1 MTAYNSHVSSQHR
14 KRRPI
19 LTLPFALSL
28 LFLNSIAPAVD
39 AQAPVGSRR
48 MGFTQLNSM
57 LYIQG
62 GFDTSTTGQFVSL
75 DLSKSWTVSAPA
87 WTTLKDG
94 QSTSHL
100 ALASVSAAASGGRST
115 AGTIIA
121 MGGIN
126 NPPFFNSYELSSGTW
141 NNIAGLKPPYATLEG
156 HAAVTDPNTGLVYM
170 IGGNSTNA
178 FNQISVYDPK
188 SQAMVSQHSAT
199 AATSLTDV
207 GAVWSTARNS
217 ILMFGGS
224 RAPPA
229 DTKGLGGADL
239 NEYDPTSKTWKTMS
253 TSGDV
258 PPARLDHCMAAS
270 EDGSTIVLFGGSDGS
285 TYFDSIYILDVSS
298 GKWKQGQS
306 APVTR
311 TRMACG
317 FHSHQFVA
325 WGGSS
330 GGSRTTMLNNLP
342 IIYNLNDDKWTDEYS
357 ATEKQSKSSDTGA
370 IISAVVVVILACVG
384 AGLFIIRRRRRTR
397 EQAALQ
403 EDAAASA
410 AAMAAED
417 NHSNVKVLASP
428 DARHSHYM
436 HAGAGDHYGA
446 YGVNGNEYPL
456 SKMEINDPYAVAAAR
471 ARYDGYG
478 SEPATYGGDSP
489 GVPLSNL
496 GSEKGF
502 SPATYYSNSTVA
514 GATPNLQS
522 PAAVYQTGMGSPY
535 QPSPY
540 MAYHQADGNPFM
552 SPEDSSLAALSVP
565 GSSLLGASST
575 VPSPS
580 NPFMTTTSSENEYHH
595 PPPST
600 TNHDPFQQYPAP
612 AWNTTYQAMQSPS
625 SGARAPQVMP
635 EDNSGGY
642 VPPPPPL
649 R

>member
-1 MTAYNSHVSSQHR
+1 MTVHKTNNR

-19 LTLPFALSL
+19 PALPFALSL
-28 LFLNSIAPAVD
+28 LCLYTFAPAVYG
-39 AQAPVGSRR
+39 QAPVGSRR
-48 MGFTQLNSM
+48 MGFTQLDST

-75 DLSKSWTVSAPA
+75 DLSKSWTASAPA

-94 QSTSHL
+94 PSTSHL
-100 ALASVSAAASGGRST
+100 ALASVSAAASGRRST
-115 AGTIIA
+115 AGIIVA

-126 NPPFFNSYELSSGTW
+126 NPPFLSSYELSSGAW
-141 NNIAGLKPPYATLEG
+141 NHNAGLRPPYPTLEG
-156 HAAVTDPNTGLVYM
+156 HAAVSDPNTGLVYM

-178 FNQISVYDPK
+178 FNEMSVYDPK
-188 SQAMVSQHSAT
+188 SQTMVSQHSAT

-207 GAVWSTARNS
+207 GAVWSTARNT
-217 ILMFGGS
+217 ILTFGGS

-239 NEYDPTSKTWKTMS
+239 DEYDPTTKTWKTMS

-270 EDGSTIVLFGGSDGS
+270 EDGSIVVLFGGSDGNA
-285 TYFDSIYILDVSS
+285 YFNDIYILDVGSS
-298 GKWKQGQS
+298 KWKKGLS

-317 FHSHQFVA
+317 FHSRQFVA

-342 IIYNLNDDKWTDEYS
+342 IVYNLNDDKWTDEYS
-357 ATEKQSKSSDTGA
+357 ATEKAAKSSSNTGTV
-370 IISAVVVVILACVG
+370 IGVLVVIILIGASVG
-384 AGLFIIRRRRRTR
+384 FFIIRRRRRSR

-417 NHSNVKVLASP
+417 NHSSVKVLASP

-436 HAGAGDHYGA
+436 NAGAGGHYGA
-446 YGVNGNEYPL
+446 YGINGNEYPL
-456 SKMEINDPYAVAAAR
+456 SKMEINDPYAVEAAR

-478 SEPATYGGDSP
+478 SEPATYDANSTGASQGG
-489 GVPLSNL
+489 L
-496 GSEKGF
+496 GSEKNF
-502 SPATYYSNSTVA
+502 SPATYYTNSTITA
-514 GATPNLQS
+514 ITPSLQS
-522 PAAVYQTGMGSPY
+522 SAVVSHPGMGTPY

-540 MAYHQADGNPFM
+540 LAYHQADGNPFM
-552 SPEDSSLAALSVP
+552 SPVDSYVAPLSVP
-565 GSSLLGASST
+565 GSSLLAASST

-580 NPFMTTTSSENEYHH
+580 NPFLTTTSSENEYHH

-600 TNHDPFQQYPAP
+600 NPDPFRQYPAP
-612 AWNTTYQAMQSPS
+612 AWNTSYQAMQSPS
-625 SGARAPQVMP
+625 SGARAPQVIP

-642 VPPPPPL
+642 VPPPPL
-649 R
+649 S

>member
-1 MTAYNSHVSSQHR
+1 MAAHSTNTSSYYR
-14 KRRPI
+14 KRLP
-19 LTLPFALSL
+19 LLKLPFALGL
-28 LFLNSIAPAVD
+28 LFLYTIALAAD

-48 MGFTQLNSM
+48 MGFTQLDSI

-62 GFDTSTTGQFVSL
+62 GFDTSTTGQFVAL
-75 DLSKSWTVSAPA
+75 DLSKSWSASAPA
-87 WTTLKDG
+87 WTTLRDG
-94 QSTSHL
+94 HSTSHL

-115 AGTIIA
+115 AGIIIA

-126 NPPFFNSYELSSGTW
+126 NPPFFNSYELSSGAW
-141 NNIAGLKPPYATLEG
+141 NNIAGLRPPYPTLEG
-156 HAAVTDPNTGLVYM
+156 HAAVSDPNTGLVYM

-178 FNQISVYDPK
+178 FNQVSVYDPK

-199 AATSLTDV
+199 VATSLTDV
-207 GAVWSTARNS
+207 GAVWSTARNT
-217 ILMFGGS
+217 ILTFGGS

-239 NEYDPTSKTWKTMS
+239 DEYDPTSKTWKTMS
-253 TSGDV
+253 TSGDI
-258 PPARLDHCMAAS
+258 PPARLDHCMVAS
-270 EDGSTIVLFGGSDGS
+270 EDGSTIVLFGGSDGN

-298 GKWKQGQS
+298 GKWKKGQS

-357 ATEKQSKSSDTGA
+357 ATEQPAKSSNTGT
-370 IISAVVVVILACVG
+370 IVGVLVVIILIGVG

-417 NHSNVKVLASP
+417 RHSNIKVLASP
-428 DARHSHYM
+428 DARHSHYLN
-436 HAGAGDHYGA
+436 AGAGGHYGA
-446 YGVNGNEYPL
+446 YGTNSNEYPL
-456 SKMEINDPYAVAAAR
+456 SKMEINDPYAVEAAR
-471 ARYDGYG
+471 ARCDGYG
-478 SEPATYGGDSP
+478 SEPATYGGDSAGASP
-489 GVPLSNL
+489 GGP
-496 GSEKGF
+496 GSEKTF
-502 SPATYYSNSTVA
+502 SPATYYTNSTAA
-514 GATPNLQS
+514 GATPSLQS
-522 PAAVYQTGMGSPY
+522 PAVVYHTGMGSPY

-540 MAYHQADGNPFM
+540 LAYHQADGNPFI
-552 SPEDSSLAALSVP
+552 SPDDSYVAALSVP
-565 GSSLLGASST
+565 GSSLLADSST

-580 NPFMTTTSSENEYHH
+580 NPFMTTSSSENEYHH

-600 TNHDPFQQYPAP
+600 SPDPYRQYPTP

-625 SGARAPQVMP
+625 SGARAPQAMP
-635 EDNSGGY
+635 EDTSGGY
-642 VPPPPPL
+642 VPPPPL